1 MDVPDAFVVCKAQCG
16 NLEDLLS
23 VAKVDSYNVVAVYDK
38 SGGALYAALVC
49 CGLGPKAAARGVCV
63 AVALAYSVDCRLADL

>member
-16 NLEDLLS
+16 HLEDLLS
-23 VAKVDSYNVVAVYDK
+23 VAKVDSYNVVAIYDK

-49 CGLGPKAAARGVCV
+49 CGLGPKAAARGVCSGGTG
-63 AVALAYSVDCRLADL
+63 LQCRL